1 MIEIPAVEPSG
12 EGEHLLVRVR
22 KRNLDT
28 LQAARRLA
36 RAAGVPARAVSFA
49 GLKDRHAVT
58 EQHFSIHLPGRADPD
73 LAAVEDDRLHVLEA
87 VRHHRKL
94 RRGALAGNRFLIR
107 VCNFEGDRS
116 QAEALLARIARD
128 GVPNYFG
135 SQRFGREGRNLEQ
148 ARALFE
154 GRKRRM
160 SREQRGLLLSAAR
173 AFLFNRVLAARVE
186 QGSWNLALPGEVLLI
201 DGSRAQ
207 FHAPPDEVLK
217 SRVAAGEVHPTGPL
231 WGRPGRALAP
241 EGEADG
247 LERRALAE
255 SEAWREGLERAGLE
269 MDRRALR
276 LRVRE
281 LAWQWEGADLG
292 LSFRLEKGSYATA
305 VLRELC
311 ITALS

>member
-1 MIEIPAVEPSG
+1 MVEIPAVEPSG
-12 EGEHLLVRVR
+12 EGEHLLVRLR

-28 LQAARRLA
+28 LQAARKLA

-73 LAAVEDDRLHVLEA
+73 LSAVEDDRLQVLEV

-107 VCNFEGDRS
+107 VREFEGDR
-116 QAEALLARIARD
+116 ARTEARLERIAQD

-148 ARALFE
+148 AQALFQ
-154 GRKRRM
+154 GRAGRIG
-160 SREQRGLLLSAAR
+160 REQRGLLLSAAR
-173 AFLFNRVLAARVE
+173 AHLFNRVLAVRVE
-186 QGSWNLALPGEVLLI
+186 QRNWNLALPGEVLQI
-201 DGSRAQ
+201 DGRQAQ
-207 FHAPPDEVLK
+207 FHAPLDDLLAA
-217 SRVAAGEVHPTGPL
+217 RVAAGEVHPTGPL
-231 WGRPGRALAP
+231 WGRPGRALVP
-241 EGEADG
+241 EEEAGEV
-247 LERRALAE
+247 ERRVLE
-255 SEAWREGLERAGLE
+255 KSKAWREGLERAGLE

-276 LRVRE
+276 LPVRE
-281 LAWQWEGADLG
+281 LVWQWAGEDLL
-292 LSFRLEKGSYATA
+292 LSFRLGKGGYATA

-311 ITALS
+311 R